1 MRVAIVGAGPAG
13 AHLAHELS
21 SAGAEVRIFDARE
34 SWEKPCGGG
43 VTSKALAE
51 FPFLLE
57 NESPKQMVSSLRLL
71 SAGGREVT
79 VAPRSAFAIYS
90 RRELGYLLRER
101 AIAAGAKLRCE
112 RVEKTTRNGSRWL
125 IETATENFEVDLM
138 IGADGASSVIRR
150 RVGIEFRSDDFAY
163 GLGWHVYG
171 TRPAAHV
178 DVQYLDEFTGYLWL
192 FPRTDHLSYGIA
204 SGYREAT
211 PAQLKAK
218 LLEYID
224 RQNPA
229 AAAAIR
235 IGAPETRFYAAMIP
249 ALGVKS
255 LDRLKASD
263 PRAGW
268 ALVGDAAGFV
278 DPLTGEGI
286 YYAIKSASLLA
297 RAITNQFDHYEE
309 MWRESFGGELRRA
322 AQLSDKFYSGNYAGA
337 PMSERMVQL
346 ATHHRGVRETLL
358 DLIAGEQGYIDLK
371 QRLVKNAL
379 RLW

>member
-34 SWEKPCGGG
+34 CWEKPCGGG

-51 FPFLLE
+51 FPFLLG
-57 NESPKQMVSSLRLL
+57 NESPKQMVSSLRLI

-90 RRELGYLLRER
+90 RRELGRLLRER
-101 AIAAGAKLRCE
+101 AIAAGANLRCE
-112 RVEKTTRNGSRWL
+112 RVERTTRVGSSWR
-125 IETATENFEVDLM
+125 IETATENFEVDLL

-150 RVGIEFRSDDFAY
+150 RVGVEFGREDFAY

-171 TRPAAHV
+171 TEPAAHV

-218 LLEYID
+218 LLDYID

-235 IGAPETRFYAAMIP
+235 AGSPETRFYAAMIP
-249 ALGVKS
+249 ALGVAS
-255 LDRLKASD
+255 WDRLRASD

-297 RAITNQFDHYEE
+297 RAITDQFDHYEE

-346 ATHHRGVRETLL
+346 ATHHRGVRETLR